1 MTATEEKKKVKLE
14 GQTLSDTIRAN
25 VFKALGKPD
34 GMVRINLT
42 NVFDN
47 RWRMNIWTKVS
58 ESGGIV
64 RATISDTF
72 FLQVGEQGQIL
83 HPEIVKKY

>member
-1 MTATEEKKKVKLE
+1 MTATEEKKVKLE
-14 GQTLSDTIRAN
+14 GRTLSDTIRTN
-25 VFKALGKPD
+25 VFRALGKPD
-34 GMVRINLT
+34 NMIRINLT

-64 RATISDTF
+64 RAKISDTF
-72 FLQVGEQGQIL
+72 FLHVGEQGQIL

>member
-1 MTATEEKKKVKLE
+1 M
-14 GQTLSDTIRAN
+14 I
-25 VFKALGKPD
+25 
-34 GMVRINLT
+34 RINLT

-64 RATISDTF
+64 RAKISDTF
-72 FLQVGEQGQIL
+72 FLHVGEQGQIL